1 MSMAKTSKRK
11 PTRTAIGATAIF
23 AACAGPAMAQ
33 TWVGGAPY
41 TNGYAS
47 WSDGANWSTG
57 LMPNSGS
64 NVVLGSGFSSGQ
76 WIHLN
81 NASRT
86 VNSLTIATTAD
97 FPITGNTAYSLTLAN
112 GQLTGQDGAGT
123 AV

>member
-1 MSMAKTSKRK
+1 MFPAKTTAMRSKRK
-11 PTRTAIGATAIF
+11 GARMALCAATVLA
-23 AACAGPAMAQ
+23 AACAGPALGQ
-33 TWVGGAPY
+33 TWVGNAPY

-47 WSDGANWSTG
+47 WTDGANWSTG

-64 NVVLGSGFSSGQ
+64 NVVIGSGFSSGQ

-97 FPITGNTAYSLTLAN
+97 F
-112 GQLTGQDGAGT
+112 
-123 AV
+123 

>member
-1 MSMAKTSKRK
+1 MYLSKTSKRNG
-11 PTRTAIGATAIF
+11 TRTAIGAAAILA
-23 AACAGPAMAQ
+23 AACATPAFAQ
-33 TWVGGAPY
+33 TWTGGAPY

-76 WIHLN
+76 WVHLN

-97 FPITGNTAYSLTLAN
+97 FSITGSNAYSLTL
-112 GQLTGQDGAGT
+112 
-123 AV
+123 